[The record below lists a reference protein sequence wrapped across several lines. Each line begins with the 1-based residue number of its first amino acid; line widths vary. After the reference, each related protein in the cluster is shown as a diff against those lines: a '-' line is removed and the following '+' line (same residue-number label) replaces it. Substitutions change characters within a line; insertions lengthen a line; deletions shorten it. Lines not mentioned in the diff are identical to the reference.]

1 MRALLTACV
10 ELDTLAVDVYALL
23 ADATKDAELAG
34 IFRQLQA
41 EERDHLK
48 WWGDVRRRV
57 DVGELF
63 PTQTAA
69 HVTAYMN
76 AIVSTLRSMISTIPE
91 LRSDDDMLALAA
103 SLEFFALDPVFGQ
116 LIRQS
121 DPLDGDRR
129 LREYD
134 AHINRLVETM
144 EARRSWA
151 LAPHIALL
159 RASSGP
165 SSPLGSAELHDSI
178 TGLPLK
184 PIAEE
189 ALTELCSDA
198 GRDDEFI
205 SLAVLDLELNP
216 LYQRD
221 SVRAERELL
230 NMVSAITPLLR
241 FTDLLA
247 RIDTHCFVV
256 VMPATSASMAKMI
269 VMEIADA
276 VSAIATAASD
286 GVASEW
292 VVAAAVTLVPGY
304 RCNGGVAFAAAENL
318 LGDVHAS
325 GDSFGARELS

>member
-10 ELDTLAVDVYALL
+10 ELDTLAVDVYALF
-23 ADATKDAELAG
+23 ADATRDAELAG

-57 DVGELF
+57 DAGELF
-63 PTQTAA
+63 AVHTAT

-76 AIVSTLRSMISTIPE
+76 AIVSTLRSMLGTMPE
-91 LRSDDDMLALAA
+91 LLSDDDMLALAA
-103 SLEFFALDPVFGQ
+103 SLEFFALDPVFGE

-121 DPLDGDRR
+121 DPLLGQDR
-129 LREYD
+129 LQQYD
-134 AHINRLVETM
+134 AHIERLVETM

-165 SSPLGSAELHDSI
+165 PSPPDPDEMHDSV
-178 TGLPLK
+178 TGLPK
-184 PIAEE
+184 RPIAEE
-189 ALTELCSDA
+189 AVTELCSDA

-205 SLAVLDLELNP
+205 SLAILDLELGP
-216 LYQRD
+216 LYRQD
-221 SVRAERELL
+221 PVRAERELL
-230 NMVSAITPLLR
+230 HIVSAITPLLR

-247 RIDTHCFVV
+247 RIDTHCFAVV
-256 VMPATSASMAKMI
+256 LPGTSVSMAKMI

-276 VSAIATAASD
+276 VSAIATAASG

-292 VVAAAVTLVPGY
+292 VVAAAVTLAPGY
-304 RCNGGVAFAAAENL
+304 RCDGSVAFAAAEGL

-325 GDSFGARELS
+325 GDFFGSRELS